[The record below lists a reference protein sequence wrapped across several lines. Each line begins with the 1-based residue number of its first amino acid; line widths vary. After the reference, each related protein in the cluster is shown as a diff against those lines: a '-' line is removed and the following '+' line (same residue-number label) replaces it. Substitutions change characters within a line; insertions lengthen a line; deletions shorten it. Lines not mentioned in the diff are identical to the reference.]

1 MPPVCISYSAAAR
14 TDQSKVTAF
23 YSSQKTAKQIS
34 TAAEAERKQHRDQT
48 LQKHLVSQVTRL
60 FLILVIALIIVSG
73 VFMYFSNM
81 NTLHEMAGVALNSTS
96 SAVEQTLHTLEVNA
110 MNVAALETIR
120 DPGASREEKLNAMDG
135 VRSQNHYDEV
145 GFVEL
150 DGKGYSNYGE
160 FDFND
165 QLHFQTASKGGLF
178 VGEPIINRLNGDII
192 IISGAPVYNDS
203 QIIGTVYIVDLVA
216 SVNEKIGEITFGR
229 TGHAYIINKDGTVIF
244 HKDEQKIAE
253 QSNAITQ
260 HETDRKN
267 ASLAKATRKI
277 LSSTKA
283 GTVTYYQ
290 GGKSMFA
297 AYCPVKGHEDWR
309 LIITAPNREFV
320 SMVILSVVV
329 NSAIGVLLLLVTIS
343 LMKRLIRNII
353 HPVDLV
359 TKRLVKL
366 AQGDLKTP
374 VEVINTGDELAIL
387 SSNLDH
393 TIQSLNLYISD
404 ITRVLSQLSDGNLDI
419 QTEAGF
425 AGDFVSLKESI
436 DTIIHSLN
444 ETMTQMNSAA
454 DLVADHS
461 DGTSQGAKNL
471 ADSTTDQASVLE
483 ELTASITSVSYQ
495 VKLTADNAV
504 RANQRSMETEKNV
517 EICNQQMQ
525 SMINAMAEIKAGSSK
540 IGDIIKNIE
549 DIAEQTNLLSL
560 NAAIEA
566 ARAGEAGRGFSVVA
580 EEVRSLAEESAKAAQ
595 NTAKLIIKSIETVEN
610 GTSIVNETAKSLT
623 QVVNN
628 TSEVT
633 TIIAEIADAAREQ
646 ASAIEQ
652 INTGFEQMSDAVS
665 TNSMTAQ
672 ESASSSEELAAQA
685 QNLKGLI
692 SRFSLKK

>member
-1 MPPVCISYSAAAR
+1 M
-14 TDQSKVTAF
+14 K
-23 YSSQKTAKQIS
+23 KTAKQIS

-549 DIAEQTNLLSL
+549 DSAEQTNLLSL

>member
-1 MPPVCISYSAAAR
+1 M
-14 TDQSKVTAF
+14 K
-23 YSSQKTAKQIS
+23 KTAKQIPP
-34 TAAEAERKQHRDQT
+34 AAEAERKQHRDQT

>member
-1 MPPVCISYSAAAR
+1 M
-14 TDQSKVTAF
+14 K
-23 YSSQKTAKQIS
+23 KTAKQIS